1 MALDFDG
8 FSSWRC
14 LQAHFRVL
22 HFDVFFDSAA
32 TRNLDQL
39 WDATWF
45 VPGITAFWVLGCGIG
60 GIVASRLRPRHRPS
74 ISLSSLHSFVAK
86 GGKRRID
93 GESSGCLIYCW
104 LDE

>member
-45 VPGITAFWVLGCGIG
+45 VPGITAFWVLGCGIV

-74 ISLSSLHSFVAK
+74 ISLSSLHSFN
-86 GGKRRID
+86 
-93 GESSGCLIYCW
+93 
-104 LDE
+104 LDALEELAARAMCCREGRQAPN